1 METTTEPSHLGIG
14 IKITIFIIIFI
25 LFLLSSIFSGSE
37 TAYST
42 IPATQIQ
49 ELNDKKTRFGNL
61 IKKQLLRYN
70 QILSTVLIANNLV
83 NVASSVL
90 TSFIIGSFFANDDDP
105 LVLIISTLV
114 VTPILVIFGEILPK
128 LFAKKKPKL
137 FLLLFSPFIEVLY
150 YFFFVL
156 TYPIRKFSKQ
166 SDHTHSE
173 DDIKKILELANSEGI
188 LDTKEK
194 ILAQKA
200 LDLNSTKINK
210 HYIRLKNVVYLDSS
224 LSVNKALE
232 TFKETNY
239 SRMPVKK
246 DKNFIGIVLLKDLI
260 FSQNKSLLSLVK
272 MVPSISIHSSLAKG
286 LEIMKQN
293 QIQMLFVT
301 QNNSSNQVI
310 GIITLEDILEEVVGE
325 IYDEYDQEEIKE
337 IHEISWEKSLV
348 KASTLMDAI
357 FKQLELNLE
366 LLSDEEKEMSLYD
379 FIVSKSE
386 DNSFKTNL
394 KIYLDNKKISFKV
407 LKLNQKNKAKT
418 LVEIEKL

>member
-1 METTTEPSHLGIG
+1 M
-14 IKITIFIIIFI
+14 I
-25 LFLLSSIFSGSE
+25 L
-37 TAYST
+37 
-42 IPATQIQ
+42 
-49 ELNDKKTRFGNL
+49 
-61 IKKQLLRYN
+61 
-70 QILSTVLIANNLV
+70 
-83 NVASSVL
+83 
-90 TSFIIGSFFANDDDP
+90 
-105 LVLIISTLV
+105 
-114 VTPILVIFGEILPK
+114 
-128 LFAKKKPKL
+128 
-137 FLLLFSPFIEVLY
+137 
-150 YFFFVL
+150 
-156 TYPIRKFSKQ
+156 
-166 SDHTHSE
+166 
-173 DDIKKILELANSEGI
+173 KKILELANSEGI